1 LQRRDLCAAIVGL
14 TAGYTW
20 QVIVRYLMEPT
31 AWLAVLLVG
40 CLLSL
45 LASIAVY
52 VTAVAKGPQ
61 PRSASRQSSRSG
73 KQARPS
79 VARPPSARTRP
90 ASGVH
95 TPAAA

>member
-1 LQRRDLCAAIVGL
+1 MQRRDLCAAVVGL

-20 QVIVRYLMEPT
+20 QVILRYLMEPT
-31 AWLAVLLVG
+31 ALLAVLLVG

-52 VTAVAKGPQ
+52 VTAVVKGTQ
-61 PRSASRQSSRSG
+61 PRSSNRHSSRSG

-79 VARPPSARTRP
+79 VARPPSERTRP

>member
-1 LQRRDLCAAIVGL
+1 LQRRDLCAAVVGL
-14 TAGYTW
+14 TAAYTW
-20 QVIVRYLMEPT
+20 QVILRYLMEPT
-31 AWLAVLLVG
+31 ALLAALLVG
-40 CLLSL
+40 CLLLL
-45 LASIAVY
+45 LASVAVY
-52 VTAVAKGPQ
+52 VTVVVKGPQ

-73 KQARPS
+73 KQTRPS